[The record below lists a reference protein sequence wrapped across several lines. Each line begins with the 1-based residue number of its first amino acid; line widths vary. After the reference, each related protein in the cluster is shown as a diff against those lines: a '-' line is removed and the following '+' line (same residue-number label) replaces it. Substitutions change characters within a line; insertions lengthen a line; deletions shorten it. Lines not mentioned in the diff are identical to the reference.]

1 MESNAPPLIAP
12 PSPAPTPALT
22 APASASEARA
32 LLRALIRLKWA
43 AGFASALAVFSLAG
57 LFLTYQRFSTLRP
70 IVLVGGQRI
79 TLRDYEGALER
90 RDNGKVLH
98 DMVSAALVRQAAAG
112 AGVLP
117 TDDDVSARLALIQQ
131 RDPGL
136 VQAAAEDGS
145 LPLLRDQL
153 LDQIALENLRIRN
166 VPVSDAEV
174 DRYYQAHRASFQQ
187 RAQAQMALVVAD
199 TAEEADAAA
208 DDLRDGIPLDVIA
221 EQKGL
226 YVAGEKGYRVSLG
239 TPQGRTLAES
249 WKTMRSGE
257 TRTAPLGRQFLVAQ
271 MVSVEGAGTL
281 PLQTVRASV
290 ARLARLEKT
299 IPAEAALAR
308 LYRATPPSFPV
319 DKYAGYFDAGARAGR

>member
-98 DMVSAALVRQAAAG
+98 DMVSAALVR
-112 AGVLP
+112 
-117 TDDDVSARLALIQQ
+117 
-131 RDPGL
+131 
-136 VQAAAEDGS
+136 QAAAEDGS

-249 WKTMRSGE
+249 WKTMRRGE